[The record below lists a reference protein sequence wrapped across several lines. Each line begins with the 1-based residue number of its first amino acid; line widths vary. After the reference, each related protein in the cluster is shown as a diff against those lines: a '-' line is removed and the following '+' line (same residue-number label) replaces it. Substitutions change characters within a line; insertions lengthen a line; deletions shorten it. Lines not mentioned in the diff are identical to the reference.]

1 MRKPIAENFHWS
13 LLLAASVA
21 STGCSSGG
29 FTQPGM
35 SGSPSAYPLATDTKG
50 RLSGSMW
57 LSGGSYTYEGSKI
70 VYFGIVD
77 AYRLHGKNH
86 RHGVLWGPNRQDLV
100 SPQGMVT
107 DPSRN
112 LYVVDGGASGA
123 SAIYMYSPGT
133 HTPSKTFSDPGM
145 FPVQDAIGADGTLY
159 VANMYTASFG
169 PGNVVAYAPGATSP
183 TKTFTDS
190 NFDQVE
196 GVAVDRRGNIFVSY
210 NVSPSSTGTVAVFL
224 RGSKKATET
233 GIKVP
238 PNGSSSEAG
247 VLTLDINANLLLG
260 YGADSGGVAI
270 YSSSAPYAQQ
280 GTFNLNGHTQGLAF
294 NRDGKTLYSADY
306 QLSQGEV
313 YSYDP
318 STYSVSLINTV
329 APWFPNLPQYL
340 GDARGIA
347 VAPALALPK

>member
-1 MRKPIAENFHWS
+1 MPEQTAKSLHWS
-13 LLLAASVA
+13 LLLAVAIASA
-21 STGCSSGG
+21 GCANEG
-29 FTQPGM
+29 FTQPGIRGA
-35 SGSPSAYPLATDTKG
+35 SLAYPLFMGAKQRSRG
-50 RLSGSMW
+50 AMW
-57 LSGGSYTYEGSKI
+57 LSGGSYTYEGTKI

-77 AYRLHGKNH
+77 AYTLHRKNH
-86 RHGVLWGPNRQDLV
+86 RTGVLWGPNRKDLV

-133 HTPSKTFSDPGM
+133 DTPSKTFSDPGM
-145 FPVQDAIGADGTLY
+145 FPVQVAIGAHGTLY

-183 TKTFTDS
+183 TKTYTDS

-247 VLTLDINANLLLG
+247 VLTLDINGNLLLG
-260 YGADSGGVAI
+260 YGADSGGVAV
-270 YSSSAPYAQQ
+270 YSSSAPYTQQ
-280 GTFNLNGHTQGLAF
+280 GKFNLNGHSQGLAF
-294 NRDGKTLYSADY
+294 DRDGKTLYSADY
-306 QLSQGEV
+306 QFSQGEI

-318 STYSVSLINTV
+318 STFSVSLINTV
-329 APWFPNLPQYL
+329 SPWFPNMPSYL

-347 VAPALALPK
+347 VAPAPALPK

>member
-1 MRKPIAENFHWS
+1 MLQCIAKSFHWS
-13 LLLAASVA
+13 MLLTVVVA
-21 STGCSSGG
+21 SAGCTNDRL
-29 FTQPGM
+29 TQPAIGGW
-35 SGSPSAYPLATDTKG
+35 SNAYPSLVDAKEHS
-50 RLSGSMW
+50 RASMW
-57 LSGGSYTYEGSKI
+57 LSGGSFMYEGSKA

-77 AYRLHGKNH
+77 AYTLHGKNH
-86 RHGVLWGPNRQDLV
+86 RRGVLWGPNRKDLV

-107 DPSRN
+107 DPNRN

-123 SAIYMYSPGT
+123 SAIYMYSPGAK
-133 HTPSKTFSDPGM
+133 TPLKTFSDAGM
-145 FPVQDAIGADGTLY
+145 FPVQIAIGASRTLY

-169 PGNVVAYAPGATSP
+169 PGNVVAYASGASSP
-183 TKTFTDS
+183 TKTYTDS

-210 NVSPSSTGTVAVFL
+210 NTSPSSTGTVAVFL
-224 RGSKKATET
+224 RGSGKATET

-247 VLTLDINANLLLG
+247 VLTLDIMGNLLLS
-260 YGADSGGVAI
+260 YGADSGGVAA
-270 YSSSAPYAQQ
+270 YSSSAPYTQRGQ
-280 GTFNLNGHTQGLAF
+280 FNLNGHSQGLAF
-294 NRDGKTLYSADY
+294 DQDGKTLYSADY

-318 STYSVSLINTV
+318 GTFSVSLINTV
-329 APWFPNLPQYL
+329 SPWFPKLPSYL

>member
-1 MRKPIAENFHWS
+1 MRKQIAKGFHWS
-13 LLLAASVA
+13 MFLAAAIGA
-21 STGCSSGG
+21 SGCTSNG
-29 FTQPGM
+29 FTQPGI
-35 SGSPSAYPLATDTKG
+35 SGSQLAYPVFREAKARSRG
-50 RLSGSMW
+50 EMW
-57 LSGGSYTYEGSKI
+57 LSGGSYTYEGSKV

-77 AYRLHGKNH
+77 AYRLHGKNR
-86 RHGVLWGPNRQDLV
+86 RHGVLWGPNRQELV

-107 DPSRN
+107 DPSGN

-123 SAIYMYSPGT
+123 SAIYMYTPGT

-183 TKTFTDS
+183 TKTYSDS

-196 GVAVDRRGNIFVSY
+196 GVAVDRRGDIFASY

-247 VLTLDINANLLLG
+247 LVALDINANLLLG
-260 YGADSGGVAI
+260 YGADSGGVAV
-270 YSSSAPYAQQ
+270 YSSSPPYAQQ

-294 NRDGKTLYSADY
+294 DRDGKTLYSADY
-306 QLSQGEV
+306 QFSQGEV

-318 STYSVSLINTV
+318 STFSVSLINTV